1 MDVAQTA
8 GIGAICLALIGLVW
22 KIWHDNTE
30 LQKKILETVDK
41 NTEAATKAVASQE
54 KLSQNIVE
62 NTRVTEK
69 QGETIQR
76 HTEATLQLLTKL
88 INLPKNGNGNGKKP

>member
-1 MDVAQTA
+1 MDVFQTA

-22 KIWHDNTE
+22 KIWHDKTVQDDR
-30 LQKKILETVDK
+30 LLETIK
-41 NTEAATKAVASQE
+41 ANTEAQVRMASSQD
-54 KLSQNIVE
+54 KLAQNIVE

-88 INLPKNGNGNGKKP
+88 INLPRNGNGKHP

>member
-1 MDVAQTA
+1 MDAAQTA

-22 KIWHDNTE
+22 KIWHDNSEQNKQLLDT
-30 LQKKILETVDK
+30 IRS
-41 NTEAATKAVASQE
+41 NTEAQMRMVSSQD
-54 KLSQNIVE
+54 KLAQNIVE

-76 HTEATLQLLTKL
+76 HTEATLTLLTKL
-88 INLPKNGNGNGKKP
+88 INIPKDVKKL

>member
-8 GIGAICLALIGLVW
+8 GIGAICLALIGLLW
-22 KIWHDNTE
+22 KIWHDKSEQDRVLLDTI
-30 LQKKILETVDK
+30 KA
-41 NTEAATKAVASQE
+41 NTEAQVKNAASQD
-54 KLSQNIVE
+54 KLAQNIVE

-88 INLPKNGNGNGKKP
+88 INLPRNGNGQKP